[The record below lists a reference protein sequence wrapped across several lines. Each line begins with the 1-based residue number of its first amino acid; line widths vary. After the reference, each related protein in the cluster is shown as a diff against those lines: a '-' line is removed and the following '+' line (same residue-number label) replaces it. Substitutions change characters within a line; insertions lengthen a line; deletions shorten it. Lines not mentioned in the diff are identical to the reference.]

1 MNCHNVLYTVLKGNY
16 FFSALQ
22 IPRLNATAAAAAVA
36 KTPTQT
42 AEQVTASTSTPVKHL
57 RCKINE
63 NVCVIVLDTPG
74 SKVSYR
80 LL

>member
-1 MNCHNVLYTVLKGNY
+1 LSQNY
-16 FFSALQ
+16 FLTAQQ
-22 IPRLNATAAAAAVA
+22 IPRLYATAAAAAAEVA

-74 SKVSYR
+74 SKVRYR
-80 LL
+80 LLRVSLL

>member
-1 MNCHNVLYTVLKGNY
+1 VYFYTVLKGNY
-16 FFSALQ
+16 FLAALQ
-22 IPRLNATAAAAAVA
+22 IPRLYATAAAAAVA
-36 KTPTQT
+36 KTPTQA
-42 AEQVTASTSTPVKHL
+42 AEQATASTSTPVKHL

-74 SKVSYR
+74 TKVRCR